1 MTSSRHSPALLPVLF
16 IGIFMI
22 ILDIFIVMVAA
33 PSLRSDLGASETEV
47 QWVVAAYLVAYA
59 ITLITAG
66 RLGDILGRRRML
78 RIGFAVF
85 TLASALCAAAPSP
98 AALIGARVLQ
108 GLGAAAMWPQV
119 LSIVQVEFTPDER
132 PRAFALQGVVQG
144 LGSVTGQILGGGLIS
159 LNLLGLGW
167 RWVFLVNV
175 PVGLAAVIL
184 AGRVVPESRSPSARR
199 LDIPGVALATIALAL
214 LLIPIVEGRDLGWPW
229 WSFAILAAAAPAGA
243 AFVAW
248 ERRVHAR
255 GGSPLMELGLF
266 AQRGFRVGISAAV
279 IQFTVPSF
287 FLFLGLYLQEGA
299 GLTPIESG
307 LAFTP
312 LAVAFA
318 GGSLLGPRLG
328 RAAIDLL
335 PAVGAATAALG
346 LGTTIAALL
355 ATGDHYSPVVMIVA
369 TIPVGL
375 GMGIFVPPLINL
387 VLRMVPT
394 RDAGA
399 ASGTLVTGQQIG
411 NALGVAVVGTVFF
424 GQLGSATDL
433 GSFGGAFAAAC
444 AVQAVLALAGAALAL
459 RVREHSAAPAERAV
473 ERGEVVAERV

>member
-1 MTSSRHSPALLPVLF
+1 MPSSRHRPALLPVLY
-16 IGIFMI
+16 IGVFMI

-33 PSLRSDLGASETEV
+33 PSLRSDLGATETEV

-66 RLGDILGRRRML
+66 RLGDIAGRRRML
-78 RIGFAVF
+78 RIGFALF
-85 TLASALCAAAPSP
+85 TAASAACAVAPSP
-98 AALIGARVLQ
+98 AALIGARVVQ

-119 LSIVQVEFTPDER
+119 LSVVQVEFTPDER

-144 LGSVTGQILGGGLIS
+144 LGAVSGQILGGGLIS
-159 LNLLGLGW
+159 LDLLGLGW

-175 PVGLAAVIL
+175 PVGLAALVL
-184 AGRVVPESRSPSARR
+184 AGRVVPESRSPAARR
-199 LDIPGVALATIALAL
+199 LDLPGVALATVALAL
-214 LLIPIVEGRDLGWPW
+214 LLIPVVEGRDLGWPW
-229 WSFAILAAAAPAGA
+229 WSVAALAAAAPAGA

-255 GGSPLMELGLF
+255 GSSPLMELGLF

-279 IQFTVPSF
+279 VQFTVPSF

-299 GLTPIESG
+299 GLSPIESG
-307 LAFTP
+307 LVFTP

-328 RAAIDLL
+328 RAVIDLL
-335 PAVGAATAALG
+335 PAAGAATAALG

-355 ATGDHYSPVVMIVA
+355 VSGDRYEPALLIAATL
-369 TIPVGL
+369 PVGL
-375 GMGIFVPPLINL
+375 GMGVFVPPLINL

-411 NALGVAVVGTVFF
+411 NALGVAIVGTVFF
-424 GQLGSATDL
+424 GQLGSGTGVGA
-433 GSFGGAFAAAC
+433 FGGAFAAA
-444 AVQAVLALAGAALAL
+444 AGVQAVLALAGAALAL
-459 RVREHSAAPAERAV
+459 RVRGHSAAEPQPA
-473 ERGEVVAERV
+473 